1 MPETHGFTVFVA
13 ARYDAL
19 VRTAFLFVGD
29 RGHAEDLAQ
38 TALLRTYSHW
48 SRLRSPDAAEAYT
61 RKTMARLAG
70 RWSRRRWRGEL
81 PSGDLLGHGAVD
93 PLSASAATLDLYVAL
108 GALPWS
114 QRAVL
119 VLRFFEGLSEAE
131 TAAVLRCS
139 PGTVKSRASRA
150 LAALREALGS
160 QLTGDDTS
168 LPTEVPYG

>member
-1 MPETHGFTVFVA
+1 MAEPNGFTVFVA
-13 ARYDAL
+13 VRYDAL

-48 SRLRSPDAAEAYT
+48 GRLRNQDAAEAYT

-81 PSGDLLGHGAVD
+81 PSGDLLEHGAVD

-108 GALPWS
+108 GGLPWP

-119 VLRFFEGLSEAE
+119 VLRYFEGLSEAE

-150 LAALREALGS
+150 RAALRQALGL

-168 LPTEVPYG
+168 LPKEVPHG

>member
-1 MPETHGFTVFVA
+1 MSESDGFAVFVA

-38 TALLRTYSHW
+38 SALLRTFSHW
-48 SRLRSPDAAEAYT
+48 GRLRSQDAAEAYT

-81 PSGDLLGHGAVD
+81 PAGDLLGRGAVD
-93 PLSASAATLDLYVAL
+93 PLSASAAALDLYAAL
-108 GALPWS
+108 GQLPWP

-119 VLRFFEGLSEAE
+119 VLRYFEGMSEAE
-131 TAAVLRCS
+131 VAAVLHCS
-139 PGTVKSRASRA
+139 PGTVKSRASRG
-150 LAALREALGS
+150 LAALREGLGS
-160 QLTGDDTS
+160 ELSGDDRST
-168 LPTEVPYG
+168 PEEVPHG

>member
-1 MPETHGFTVFVA
+1 MSDSDGFTVFVA

-48 SRLRSPDAAEAYT
+48 GRLRSRDAAEAYT

-108 GALPWS
+108 GELPWP

-119 VLRFFEGLSEAE
+119 VLRYFEGLSEAE

-139 PGTVKSRASRA
+139 QGTVKSRASRA
-150 LAALREALGS
+150 LATLRVGLGS
-160 QLTGDDTS
+160 PLAGDDTS
-168 LPTEVPYG
+168 SPEEVPHG